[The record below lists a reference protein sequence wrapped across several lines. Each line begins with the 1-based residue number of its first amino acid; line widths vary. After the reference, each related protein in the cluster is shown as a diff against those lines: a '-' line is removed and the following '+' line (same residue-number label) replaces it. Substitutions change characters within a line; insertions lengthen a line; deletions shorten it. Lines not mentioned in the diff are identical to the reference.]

1 MADQEAAVE
10 AKPAEE
16 KSLGK
21 QLAGWAGML
30 VDIGLP
36 WIAFTVVYAFSDHN
50 LKLALIV
57 AISAAA
63 LVGLIRLIRRQPV
76 ANVFGG
82 FIGVLISAYTAH
94 RTGQAQD
101 VFLPGILLNTG
112 FFLLYA
118 ITIVTRYPLFGLLY
132 GAITQTWLAWRDD
145 KELFRALNR
154 VTLVFAAQIGIRL
167 AIMVPLYLTDSVN
180 ALGIAKVALGLPF
193 YALSLWAAY
202 VVLKG
207 SMSPDKWDEV
217 KENFTHLLRGTK
229 PDLPPAAT
237 APPAE
242 DPKPHP
248 PTRNS

>member
-1 MADQEAAVE
+1 MAEQEAAVHG
-10 AKPAEE
+10 KPAEQ

-21 QLAGWAGML
+21 QLVGWAGML

-36 WIAFTVVYAFSDHN
+36 WIAFTIVYAFSDHD

-63 LVGLIRLIRRQPV
+63 VVGLVRLIRRQPV

-82 FIGVLISAYTAH
+82 FVGVLISAYTAH
-94 RTGQAQD
+94 RTGHAQD

-112 FFLLYA
+112 FFVLYTV
-118 ITIVTRYPLFGLLY
+118 TILTRYPLFGLLY
-132 GAITQTWLAWRDD
+132 GAITQTWLAWRNDQ
-145 KELFRALNR
+145 ELFRALNR

-167 AIMVPLYLTDSVN
+167 AIMVPLYLTHSVN

-193 YALSLWAAY
+193 YALTLWAAY

-207 SMSPDKWDEV
+207 SMSEEKWDEV

-229 PDLPPAAT
+229 PDLPPAKSTDAT
-237 APPAE
+237 EGATPE
-242 DPKPHP
+242 K
-248 PTRNS
+248 